1 MSYKMVRFKI
11 SLLIL
16 LKRIKELM
24 YTCKLD
30 FYNLF
35 NSDIYLIDFSL
46 LSFFFIKF
54 ILLEVASKFDL
65 IFDGSLPPCG

>member
-30 FYNLF
+30 LQDNLF
-35 NSDIYLIDFSL
+35 NSDIYLINFSL

-54 ILLEVASKFDL
+54 Y
-65 IFDGSLPPCG
+65 

>member
-30 FYNLF
+30 LQDNLF
-35 NSDIYLIDFSL
+35 NSDIYLINFSL

-54 ILLEVASKFDL
+54 FLYF
-65 IFDGSLPPCG
+65 